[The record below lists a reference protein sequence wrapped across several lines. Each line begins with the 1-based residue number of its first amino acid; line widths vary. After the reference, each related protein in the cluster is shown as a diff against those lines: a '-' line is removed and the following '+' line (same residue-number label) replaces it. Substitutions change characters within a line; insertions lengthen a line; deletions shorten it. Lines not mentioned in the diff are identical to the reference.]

1 MTNDTL
7 NHNDNIVRID
17 NMITALNYLLEEL
30 ETRKNQILQNVNI
43 DDKII
48 SHIEGDNFKNMMLNH
63 INGDYGQKLNQ
74 EVAFMVFEKIDGSIQ
89 ELINA
94 RVDARL
100 REVGVNVP
108 DTALN

>member
-17 NMITALNYLLEEL
+17 NMITALNYLLEEV

-48 SHIEGDNFKNMMLNH
+48 SHIEGDDFKNMMLNH
-63 INGDYGQKLNQ
+63 IKGDYGQKLIQ
-74 EVAFMVFEKIDGSIQ
+74 EVAFMVFEKIDDSIQ
-89 ELINA
+89 DMVNA

-108 DTALN
+108 DNVN

>member
-1 MTNDTL
+1 MNVNQRCQKIL
-7 NHNDNIVRID
+7 SFVNQLKLQEIH
-17 NMITALNYLLEEL
+17 NYLLEEV

-48 SHIEGDNFKNMMLNH
+48 SHIEGDDFKNMFLNH
-63 INGDYGQKLNQ
+63 IKGDYGQKLNQ
-74 EVAFMVFEKIDGSIQ
+74 EVAFMVFEKIDESIQ
-89 ELINA
+89 DMINA

-108 DTALN
+108 DTVN

>member
-17 NMITALNYLLEEL
+17 NMITALNYLLEEV

-48 SHIEGDNFKNMMLNH
+48 SHIEGDDFKNMLLGH
-63 INGDYGQKLNQ
+63 IKGDYGQKLNQ
-74 EVAFMVFEKIDGSIQ
+74 EVAFMVFEKIDESIQ
-89 ELINA
+89 DMINA

-108 DTALN
+108 DTVN